1 MIVPGVLALLHFFTP
16 FSLGKN
22 TTEDGVVLKEPKEAT
37 EDVSGI
43 HTEVST
49 HIQQAHRYWNEQTGY
64 GAIDNVT
71 ADNFGDISTRIE
83 DTEEIIDKIENP
95 QLRKDFD
102 NAVRWQQVI
111 EAKPE
116 KEKVQQAA
124 RWTHRIYHDLDEYV
138 NDYDEAPLF
147 GATHFDNGSIAE
159 SDKVLEQVEKAP
171 ED

>member
-1 MIVPGVLALLHFFTP
+1 M
-16 FSLGKN
+16 
-22 TTEDGVVLKEPKEAT
+22 LKEPKEAT

-43 HTEVST
+43 HTEVGI
-49 HIQQAHRYWNEQTGY
+49 HIQQSHRYWNERTGY
-64 GAIDNVT
+64 GAIDNLT
-71 ADNFGDISTRIE
+71 ADDFSGITGRIE
-83 DTEEIIDKIENP
+83 DTKAVIDKIDDP
-95 QLRKDFD
+95 RLKKDFN

-147 GATHFDNGSIAE
+147 GATYFDNGSISE
-159 SDKVLEQVEKAP
+159 SDKVLEQVDRVP
-171 ED
+171 EE

>member
-1 MIVPGVLALLHFFTP
+1 MIIPVVLALLHFFTP

-22 TTEDGVVLKEPKEAT
+22 TTEDGIVLKEPKEAT

-49 HIQQAHRYWNEQTGY
+49 HIQEAHRYWNEQTGY

-71 ADNFGDISTRIE
+71 ADNFGGISSRIE
-83 DTEEIIDKIENP
+83 ETEEVIDKIDYPEL
-95 QLRKDFD
+95 QKDFN

-111 EAKPE
+111 EEKPE

-124 RWTHRIYHDLDEYV
+124 RWAHRIYHDLDEYV

-147 GATHFDNGSIAE
+147 GATHFDNGSISE
-159 SDKVLEQVEKAP
+159 SDKVLEQVDRTPEK
-171 ED
+171 